1 MLQRLLYLLR
11 EKKIAM
17 RSKKSKVSNITSP
30 LFYPSLFLL
39 IIVLP
44 LFFLNQTID
53 KVLMPRLMFVNVFL
67 FLFYLTILIKPAF
80 LKIDFQVLKN
90 KLFLIFLL
98 FAILTFLSQYWALNF
113 REGYFDSVKSFS
125 TLFLFIAFVQLFIHT
140 DNIHI
145 KITRL
150 IVIISL
156 INSGIGL
163 YEYAHKVLPD
173 PDLLI
178 DKQSIIYMVKG
189 IFGHKNQFSIALAL
203 HIPFLVFGFI
213 KLKSY
218 WKTAS
223 IIALLMV
230 LLMVILL
237 KTRSVWLALFVS
249 SIVLTAFIIINSEN
263 FGIKKNLRKKI
274 LFSAIAVFILISS
287 LLGVAV
293 SLNTSVGKKI
303 ASIADT
309 GDRANIDR
317 LKVWGFTFDMAIER
331 PLTGVGAGNW
341 KWEAPKYHNK
351 VGISIEH
358 ANWQRSHNDY
368 LWVLSEKG
376 IIGLLLFLSI
386 FFLAYIQAFKIIR
399 SKVSDDV
406 KLFVALVCGGLLV
419 YNIVSFFTFPL
430 ERINHQVYLAL
441 FLAII
446 VSLNYLASPKKQL
459 SISKYYLIFPAMLM
473 SLFGSYYALEMIKAE
488 THLLKAKRA
497 LEGSNWNKTISE
509 AEAALNPFRD
519 IDPENTPIYWY
530 IGSAYNNL
538 GDSPKAV
545 EYLRKAR
552 EISPNNAVVIN
563 NLGQAYYAVGEVE
576 KAVKVLRKT
585 LKLYPRFSE
594 ANTNIATCYFSLG
607 DYKNAYKALLS
618 IKPNQRSE
626 IIKNNINILANQLD
640 EKTERK
646 IRRSVWRSFHPKP
659 PKKNAKKVRKQQ

>member
-1 MLQRLLYLLR
+1 MRR
-11 EKKIAM
+11 KKIEI
-17 RSKKSKVSNITSP
+17 SNITSP

-39 IIVLP
+39 FIVLP

-67 FLFYLTILIKPAF
+67 FLFFVATLVKPAF

-90 KLFLIFLL
+90 KLFLFFLL
-98 FAILTFLSQYWALNF
+98 FIIFSFGSQFWALNF

-125 TLFLFIAFVQLFIHT
+125 TLLLFFVFVQLFSGT

-145 KITRL
+145 KITR
-150 IVIISL
+150 IIIIIAL
-156 INSGIGL
+156 VNSGIGL
-163 YEYAHKVLPD
+163 YEYANKVLPN

-178 DKQSIIYMVKG
+178 DKQSVIYMVKG

-203 HIPFLVFGFI
+203 QVPFLVFGFI

-237 KTRSVWLALFVS
+237 KTRSVWLALFIS
-249 SIVLTAFIIINSEN
+249 SIALSAFIIIHSAKFEIN
-263 FGIKKNLRKKI
+263 KTLRKKL
-274 LFSAIAVFILISS
+274 LFSAIAVFIFVSS

-293 SLNTSVGKKI
+293 ILNTSVGKKI
-303 ASIADT
+303 ASIADA

-317 LKVWGFTFDMAIER
+317 LKVWGFTFDMAMER

-341 KWEAPKYHNK
+341 KWEAPKYHKK

-358 ANWQRSHNDY
+358 ANWQRPHNDY
-368 LWVLSEKG
+368 LWVISEKG
-376 IIGLLLFLSI
+376 IPGLLLFLAI

-399 SKVSDDV
+399 SKVPNDI
-406 KLFVALVCGGLLV
+406 KLFVALVCGGLLI

-430 ERINHQVYLAL
+430 ERINHQLYLAL

-446 VSLNYLASPKKQL
+446 VSLNYLSSPKKQL
-459 SISKYYLIFPAMLM
+459 NISRYYLIIPAMLFT
-473 SLFGSYYALEMIKAE
+473 LFGSYYALEMIKSE

-497 LEGSNWNKTISE
+497 QGEANWNKTITE

-538 GDSPKAV
+538 RDSQKAV

-552 EISPNNAVVIN
+552 KISPNNAVVLN
-563 NLGQAYYAVGEVE
+563 NLGQAYYEVGEVE
-576 KAVKVLRKT
+576 KAVKVLRKA

-594 ANTNIATCYFSLG
+594 ANTNIATCYYSIG

-626 IIKNNINILANQLD
+626 VVKNNINILADQLG

-659 PKKNAKKVRKQQ
+659 PKKNIKKVKKPQ